1 MKQLEIAA
9 RFSQIADLLEYR
21 GENIFRIRAY
31 RRAAQSLESFGGD
44 VGTLAAQGRLREIPG
59 IGEDLAAKIIEY
71 LATGAI
77 AALKRLT
84 RAVPPGLLDLLAVP
98 GVGPK
103 TAKVLYD
110 RLRISTLAQLER
122 AAREHQ
128 LRALPGF
135 QQKKEDNILKGIAI
149 VKRGRERMHLGIALP
164 LAHELLAFLRKVP
177 GVSRVST
184 AGSLRRMKETIGD
197 VDLLASSTTP
207 AKVIRAFTQASFC
220 VRILLAGD
228 TKASILTRQGVQVD
242 VRVVAP
248 ESFGAALQYFT
259 GSKEHNVRLR
269 ELANRQGLKVNEYGV
284 FRLKTNARVAGR
296 EEADVYRA
304 LELPWIPPEL
314 REDHG
319 EIDAAKAGRL
329 PSLVAASDVKGDFH
343 IHSLWSDGRGKLEEL
358 LGAAND
364 RGYEYLAICDHSRS
378 LRIAHGMSI
387 AQLHRQMA
395 AIRALNATS
404 RRCRLLMGAEVDI
417 LVDGAMDYPD
427 AVLAEL
433 DFVVGSIH
441 SGFQQDEAV
450 ITRRIVTAMRNR
462 YVTMI
467 AHPTGRLIGERDPYA
482 VDLETVFAA
491 AKETRTVLEINAS
504 PHRLDLNDAAARRAR
519 ELGVLLAVSTDT
531 HALGEMDHMA
541 IGLATARRAW
551 CEPRHVLNC
560 LPLNRLLAWIGQK
573 RSTAPVR
580 VARRRR

>member
-1 MKQLEIAA
+1 MKPLEIAA
-9 RFSQIADLLEYR
+9 RFSRIADLLEYR
-21 GENIFRIRAY
+21 GDNVFRIRAY
-31 RRAAQSLESFGGD
+31 RRAAQSLECFGGD
-44 VGTLAAQGRLREIPG
+44 LVALAAQGRLREIPG
-59 IGEDLAAKIIEY
+59 VGDDLAAKITEY
-71 LATGAI
+71 LTTGAI
-77 AALKRLT
+77 AALERLT

-103 TAKVLYD
+103 TAKVLHD
-110 RLRISTLAQLER
+110 RLRISTLAQLEQ
-122 AAREHQ
+122 AAREHR

-135 QQKKEDNILKGIAI
+135 KQQKEENILKGIAI
-149 VKRGRERMHLGIALP
+149 VRRGRERMHLGVALP
-164 LAHELLAFLRKVP
+164 LAHDLLAFLRKVP

-207 AKVIRAFTQASFC
+207 ARVIRAFTQAPFC
-220 VRILLAGD
+220 VRVLAAGD

-269 ELANRQGLKVNEYGV
+269 ELANRRGLKVNEYGV
-284 FRLKTNARVAGR
+284 FRLKTHARVAGR

-304 LELPWIPPEL
+304 LGLPWIPPEL

-329 PSLVAASDVKGDFH
+329 PSLVEAVDVKGDFH
-343 IHSLWSDGRGKLEEL
+343 IHSRWSDGRGTLEEL
-358 LGAAND
+358 LEAANA

-387 AQLHRQMA
+387 AELHRQMA
-395 AIRALNATS
+395 AIRAPNASS

-417 LVDGAMDYPD
+417 LGEGAMDYPD

-441 SGFQQDEAV
+441 SGFKQPEAV
-450 ITRRIVTAMRNR
+450 ITRRIITAMRNPA
-462 YVTMI
+462 VTMI

-482 VDLETVFAA
+482 VDLEAVFAA
-491 AKETRTVLEINAS
+491 AKDTRTALELNAS

-519 ELGVLLAVSTDT
+519 ELGVMLAVSTDT
-531 HALGEMDHMA
+531 HSLGELDHMA
-541 IGLATARRAW
+541 IGLATARRAG
-551 CEPRHVLNC
+551 CEPKHLLNS
-560 LPLNRLLAWIGQK
+560 LPLTRLLAWIAQK
-573 RSTAPVR
+573 RGRARLRPARVR
-580 VARRRR
+580 A